1 MKNMAILLDTNVLL
15 NYLTNRDDPEL
26 EASEKIIELCAKGKI
41 DGYMAFHSL
50 STIWFVLR
58 KVEDST
64 RREMLRDLCSI
75 INVSAAS
82 QSEVMAAIDKA
93 EFKDFEDCLQDKCAK
108 EAEADYIVTCNIR
121 DYSGAEIEAIVPS
134 KLLSIILELMLAAV

>member
-121 DYSGAEIEAIVPS
+121 DYSEAEIEAIVPS
-134 KLLSIILELMLAAV
+134 KLLSIIEKQ

>member
-64 RREMLRDLCSI
+64 RRGILRDLCSI

-82 QSEVMAAIDKA
+82 RSEVMAAIDKA

-121 DYSGAEIEAIVPS
+121 DYSEAEIEAIVPS
-134 KLLSIILELMLAAV
+134 KLLSIIEKQ

>member
-75 INVSAAS
+75 INVIAAS

-121 DYSGAEIEAIVPS
+121 DYSEAEIEAIVPS
-134 KLLSIILELMLAAV
+134 KLLSIIEKQ

>member
-93 EFKDFEDCLQDKCAK
+93 EFKDYEDCLQDKCAK

-121 DYSGAEIEAIVPS
+121 DYSEAEIEAIVPR
-134 KLLSIILELMLAAV
+134 KLLSIIEKQ